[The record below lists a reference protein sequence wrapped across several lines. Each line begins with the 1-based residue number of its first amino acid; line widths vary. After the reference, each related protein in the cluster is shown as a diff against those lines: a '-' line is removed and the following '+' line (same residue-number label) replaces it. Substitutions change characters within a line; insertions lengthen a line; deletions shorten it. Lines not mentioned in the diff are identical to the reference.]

1 MDHSPPGSLVHGI
14 LQARIL
20 ERVAIPFSKGSSP
33 LRDWNQVSHI
43 AGRFLTIW
51 ATREVLYVCKAPNKC
66 LIHCMISISL
76 SFFALLYHDPTYR
89 VADSNLKILSGFLF
103 HLHLSKGKYFLHFWM
118 TFCVSAPD
126 RTTASWECSPLA
138 FVTLCI
144 LLNSL
149 SPEATLAAFL
159 PCRVA
164 PGKLLADAFANN
176 SSLQKGRLH
185 GYWKRRVYS

>member
-1 MDHSPPGSLVHGI
+1 MVT
-14 LQARIL
+14 
-20 ERVAIPFSKGSSP
+20 
-33 LRDWNQVSHI
+33 LRNIVN
-43 AGRFLTIW
+43 
-51 ATREVLYVCKAPNKC
+51 VCKAPNTC
-66 LIHCMISISL
+66 LIHCMISINL
-76 SFFALLYHDPTYR
+76 SSFPLLYPDPTQT

-103 HLHLSKGKYFLHFWM
+103 HLHLSKGKYFLHFQM

-126 RTTASWECSPLA
+126 GTTTSWECSPLA

-144 LLNSL
+144 LLNFL
-149 SPEATLAAFL
+149 SPEATFAAFL

-185 GYWKRRVYS
+185 GY